1 MNDDQ
6 RKSMENEN
14 NYDEEYATEI
24 APNRIDNTDDTT
36 SGGVIAGFIG
46 VGAALI
52 ALFMMPVTLG
62 IVGIVLGAYAS
73 AKGARGLGMTAI
85 VVGIIAAGAALLYRA
100 ALITLF
106 FAMF

>member
-1 MNDDQ
+1 MNDERRRDF
-6 RKSMENEN
+6 RDD
-14 NYDEEYATEI
+14 YDEEYATELS
-24 APNRIDNTDDTT
+24 PGRIDDRDAT
-36 SGGVIAGFIG
+36 SGGMISGVIG

-62 IVGIVLGAYAS
+62 IIAIVFGVFAS
-73 AKGARGLGMTAI
+73 VKGARGLGITAI